1 MSPDDES
8 AAQSQPPDP
17 VFLKYAAPVPS
28 DRRRLLN
35 SALRICAALTLIA
48 VLVAGYASEQGG
60 DTCRD
65 CGAYRHYRWASWYGI
80 PLRNN
85 TQVQINRLSEFVQA
99 HDGVPCR
106 HSWQFYSATRTA
118 IPAGVRMSGSSESI
132 SRIKLAGRFEFLASL
147 GDLDRMA
154 TEDPTFF
161 PRLMRVI
168 SDPGSDANEKWMDDL
183 EALLQSRY
191 SGSAASSTAAD

>member
-1 MSPDDES
+1 
-8 AAQSQPPDP
+8 
-17 VFLKYAAPVPS
+17 
-28 DRRRLLN
+28 
-35 SALRICAALTLIA
+35 
-48 VLVAGYASEQGG
+48 
-60 DTCRD
+60 
-65 CGAYRHYRWASWYGI
+65 
-80 PLRNN
+80 
-85 TQVQINRLSEFVQA
+85 
-99 HDGVPCR
+99 
-106 HSWQFYSATRTA
+106 
-118 IPAGVRMSGSSESI
+118 MSGSSESI